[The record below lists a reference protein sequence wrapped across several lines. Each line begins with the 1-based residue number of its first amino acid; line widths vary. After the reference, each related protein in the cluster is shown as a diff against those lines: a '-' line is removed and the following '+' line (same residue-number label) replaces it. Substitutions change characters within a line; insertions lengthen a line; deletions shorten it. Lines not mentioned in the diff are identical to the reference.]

1 MEVGVKELFQL
12 KNKLLILFILL
23 SNLLEAAYLNEIN
36 GVRKLSNYNELKD
49 IQVERIVD
57 WNNIERNKSKDRV
70 YVIGENKPF
79 TGSAIKGLKNGK
91 NIEGILFYK
100 EGHTEKTAYEYY
112 PNNQLKLKV
121 PQENDKSE
129 GKGYYYYSNG
139 KLQSEKFYRDDKI
152 QASSE
157 YRQDGTIFRT
167 YKMVEGLNG
176 IRTVY
181 YENGKDIK
189 TIIEVTQDYSQKE
202 MVNYILNGK
211 LKAYDKQGHL
221 KAILNFK
228 NDSIAGLPQE
238 MYYPNG
244 KLKYY
249 AIAKDNNQKNPTF
262 TEKAISYY
270 DNGQEKENCDEVDRG
285 MWMCKKYDKNGK
297 FKGEVQKG
305 GQPIETSNFWAN
317 FFMGVLNILLQ

>member
-1 MEVGVKELFQL
+1 MEMKQKKEYKIIF
-12 KNKLLILFILL
+12 FILIYL
-23 SNLLEAAYLNEIN
+23 SVNIVSFSIKLSSTEGLN
-36 GVRKLSNYNELKD
+36 RLSNYNEIK
-49 IQVERIVD
+49 
-57 WNNIERNKSKDRV
+57 NIEVEKIVSREELERKNGLVYEKNKNTVFNGALVAR
-70 YVIGENKPF
+70 
-79 TGSAIKGLKNGK
+79 KNGK
-91 NIEGILFYK
+91 EILGIYIYRYGKTEDYGYDYYDNGQLEIEVKQKNDKSDGEGIEYYENGKLKSKRYYRAGILEKITEYRQNGTTFRMYQAIEGI
-100 EGHTEKTAYEYY
+100 
-112 PNNQLKLKV
+112 
-121 PQENDKSE
+121 
-129 GKGYYYYSNG
+129 
-139 KLQSEKFYRDDKI
+139 
-152 QASSE
+152 
-157 YRQDGTIFRT
+157 
-167 YKMVEGLNG
+167 NG

-181 YENGKDIK
+181 YENGKSVKSIA
-189 TIIEVTQDYSQKE
+189 EVTQNRQKE
-202 MVNYILNGK
+202 ITNYILNGK
-211 LKAYDKQGHL
+211 LKIYDKQGRL
-221 KAILNFK
+221 QAILNFK

-305 GQPIETSNFWAN
+305 GQPIDTSNFWAN

>member
-1 MEVGVKELFQL
+1 MEKRYLAYIYRYGKTEDYGYDYYDNGQLEIEVKQ
-12 KNKLLILFILL
+12 KNDKSDGEGIEYYENGKL
-23 SNLLEAAYLNEIN
+23 
-36 GVRKLSNYNELKD
+36 
-49 IQVERIVD
+49 
-57 WNNIERNKSKDRV
+57 KSKR
-70 YVIGENKPF
+70 YYRAGILEKI
-79 TGSAIKGLKNGK
+79 TEYRQNGTTFRMYQA
-91 NIEGILFYK
+91 IEGI
-100 EGHTEKTAYEYY
+100 
-112 PNNQLKLKV
+112 
-121 PQENDKSE
+121 
-129 GKGYYYYSNG
+129 
-139 KLQSEKFYRDDKI
+139 
-152 QASSE
+152 
-157 YRQDGTIFRT
+157 
-167 YKMVEGLNG
+167 NG

-181 YENGKDIK
+181 YENGKSVKSIA
-189 TIIEVTQDYSQKE
+189 EVTQNRQKE
-202 MVNYILNGK
+202 ITNYILNGK
-211 LKAYDKQGHL
+211 LKIYDKQGRL
-221 KAILNFK
+221 QAILNFK

-297 FKGEVQKG
+297 FKGEAQKG